1 LLLDRRSFYVL
12 ITTAFDGSQQASN
25 VPLPGLVL
33 DLRLQVVEGSHHW
46 QESFLI
52 VQGRIALSSLVLYC
66 LCSTVICTGYP
77 AVTNIKYGKAE
88 LKIKGSLM

>member
-46 QESFLI
+46 QEGFLI
-52 VQGRIALSSLVLYC
+52 VQPRIALFSLVLYC
-66 LCSTVICTGYP
+66 LCSGVICSGSE
-77 AVTNIKYGKAE
+77 VTNIKNGKAE